1 MALASTGKAS
11 DAMHG
16 LLSAA
21 VCACPKLV
29 LAVAAADGASNARPE
44 LWHAALGAAPRDQV
58 VAAFLATRA
67 LHARD
72 ALLGL
77 MRAAHGA
84 GPRLAFVVATTN
96 GACAAGPL
104 IGHAALRAVHVM
116 PSPLQ
121 EPSIPATHCIGS
133 SRQQYVPVQRCP
145 FNAQASAQPATH
157 WEPLGTQHWVPVQC
171 MPLALQLLSK
181 PGTQV
186 AGLLTQHLS
195 PVQKLPPASHALWCP
210 PEHVQSSG
218 TLQTLFLPSHETP
231 LMQHLSP
238 VQKLPP
244 ASHALW
250 CPPEHVQSSG
260 TLQTLFLP
268 SHETPLMVSPQV
280 PQKFQEPGTSCEP
293 ALDVLFRAWLCRS
306 ILVAS
311 IETQSPPSAEQ
322 ASSLAEPKRPIAT
335 AATPN
340 TSEIFTMATKQED

>member
-1 MALASTGKAS
+1 MGFSAQQYVPVQNLSLPLQPPMVPATHVQNCGTQHWEPLQETKSLPQS
-11 DAMHG
+11 LPQELCMPAMHCLG
-16 LLSAA
+16 SCAQHMVPVQDSPWLSQPPMVPAPQ
-21 VCACPKLV
+21 VH
-29 LAVAAADGASNARPE
+29 S
-44 LWHAALGAAPRDQV
+44 LGTQHCEP
-58 VAAFLATRA
+58 
-67 LHARD
+67 
-72 ALLGL
+72 
-77 MRAAHGA
+77 
-84 GPRLAFVVATTN
+84 
-96 GACAAGPL
+96 
-104 IGHAALRAVHVM
+104 VHVM

-121 EPSIPATHCIGS
+121 EPSMPATHCIGS

-145 FNAQASAQPATH
+145 FCAQTSAQPATH
-157 WEPLGTQHWVPVQC
+157 WEPLGTQHKVPVQC

-231 LMQHLSP
+231 L
-238 VQKLPP
+238 
-244 ASHALW
+244 
-250 CPPEHVQSSG
+250 
-260 TLQTLFLP
+260 T
-268 SHETPLMVSPQV
+268 VSPQV

-340 TSEIFTMATKQED
+340 TSEIFTMAAKQED